1 MSSRPSAAVCT
12 VPGRST
18 VVPCDGSWVVSPVPS
33 PGPRL
38 RPRCRWCR
46 SLGLPADIQ
55 LGCRRSANE
64 PACNP
69 PPYPRSRSYV
79 PACRGSPPPGAVCCL
94 APFCAAYGLIASPG
108 PSAMRMNLD
117 VACVDHQP
125 LKVRIFDDPLQQLVP
140 DTAVSPPA
148 KASMGVLPVPV
159 IRRQVPPGR
168 PSTQDP
174 KHRVQEKPV
183 IPGWTPP
190 FACSTRQVRSQL
202 FPNLVRKVVT
212 PMRCRHTST
221 PHTHTL
227 RNNLP
232 SCSCFDDTP

>member
-159 IRRQVPPGR
+159 IRRQVPPGAPQYAGSKTPR
-168 PSTQDP
+168 SRKAGYPGLDAPFCLLHQASKVSIVPKPCPKGRDADALPPYLNSTHSHSP
-174 KHRVQEKPV
+174 K
-183 IPGWTPP
+183 
-190 FACSTRQVRSQL
+190 
-202 FPNLVRKVVT
+202 
-212 PMRCRHTST
+212 
-221 PHTHTL
+221 
-227 RNNLP
+227 
-232 SCSCFDDTP
+232 